1 MIAFAWW
8 FWIMDIAKDM
18 MQLLNKANEKFEEI
32 KQEVKDL
39 KKDLNDR

>member
-1 MIAFAWW
+1 
-8 FWIMDIAKDM
+8 MDIAKDM
-18 MQLLNKANEKFEEI
+18 MQLLNNANDKFEEI